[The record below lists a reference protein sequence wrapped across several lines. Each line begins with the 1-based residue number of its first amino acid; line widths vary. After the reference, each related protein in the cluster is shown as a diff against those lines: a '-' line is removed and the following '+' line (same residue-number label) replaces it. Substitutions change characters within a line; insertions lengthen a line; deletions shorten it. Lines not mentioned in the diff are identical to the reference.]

1 MIYKRNRLE
10 KKKNKAKKA
19 KPRGNHHHFKSIKP
33 RTPRREMKKKRSHP
47 EKRQS
52 DERSHDRIHHHQ
64 RPVTKA
70 F

>member
-33 RTPRREMKKKRSHP
+33 RTPRREMKKK
-47 EKRQS
+47 K
-52 DERSHDRIHHHQ
+52 DRIQ
-64 RPVTKA
+64 KKGNLMKGVMTA
-70 F
+70 FIIINDQ